1 MGENP
6 QRRQWNRM
14 NEEESSL
21 GIHSF
26 SPSQEEQKDTQSSER
41 GSTEE
46 RETVFKSVSSIHRR
60 VFTRY
65 YKEEMKEM

>member
-1 MGENP
+1 MVIPELGKI
-6 QRRQWNRM
+6 R
-14 NEEESSL
+14 EESSL

>member
-14 NEEESSL
+14 NE
-21 GIHSF
+21 
-26 SPSQEEQKDTQSSER
+26 EEQKDTQSSER